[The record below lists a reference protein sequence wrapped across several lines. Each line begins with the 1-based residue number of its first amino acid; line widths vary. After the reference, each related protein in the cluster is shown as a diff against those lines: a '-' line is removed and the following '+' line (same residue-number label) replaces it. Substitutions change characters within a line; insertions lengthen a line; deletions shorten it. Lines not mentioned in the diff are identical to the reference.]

1 MIKEWVLMIKIC
13 RLRWSFCLI
22 FSSQFNKQKTP
33 LQVVFFLWDK
43 INWNTLGYSVNNS
56 LSSSQNRICEDSGI
70 YSNSMHFPTS
80 SINSEDLECLN
91 NFTSIDY
98 DGEDLLDN
106 SDFELVVRN
115 RCNTWPALHPTEFQT
130 NDSSLMRGN
139 IPEENMWV
147 IWYKV
152 GQLTIFRLYGQN
164 GSQVSIDLR
173 AEEAHIDNQDVQ
185 DSHEQDINLKWVV
198 Y

>member
-1 MIKEWVLMIKIC
+1 
-13 RLRWSFCLI
+13 
-22 FSSQFNKQKTP
+22 
-33 LQVVFFLWDK
+33 
-43 INWNTLGYSVNNS
+43 
-56 LSSSQNRICEDSGI
+56 
-70 YSNSMHFPTS
+70 MHFPTS

-139 IPEENMWV
+139 IPEENM
-147 IWYKV
+147 
-152 GQLTIFRLYGQN
+152 
-164 GSQVSIDLR
+164 
-173 AEEAHIDNQDVQ
+173 
-185 DSHEQDINLKWVV
+185 
-198 Y
+198 